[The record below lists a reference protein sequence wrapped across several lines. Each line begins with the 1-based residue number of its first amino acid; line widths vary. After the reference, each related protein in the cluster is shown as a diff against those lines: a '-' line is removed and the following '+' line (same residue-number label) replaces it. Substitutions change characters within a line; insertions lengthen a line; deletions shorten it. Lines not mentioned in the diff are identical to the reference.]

1 MAVDVS
7 QLVDFPN
14 IADGID
20 AETLARISIKVIDG
34 YKADDMSRKSWLN
47 RSRQWMKL
55 ATQVIEEKTFPW
67 DGASNVKYPL
77 LTIAAVQFAARA
89 YPALIPNNNIAKGLV
104 IGYDPDGS
112 KAVKAEKIGK
122 HMSFQFM
129 EEIPDW
135 EDGMDKLCIIL
146 PVLGCVFKKT
156 YQGYDGPRSEVVL
169 AENLV
174 VDYYAQSLESSS
186 RVTHVLYLTKNQVRE
201 RQLMGLFRDVDLNGP
216 ATPPTN
222 VQNNSETLPP
232 PPDDESTPYTILEQH
247 RWLDLDEDG
256 YEEPYIVTVEEAS
269 GEVLRVVARFDAKGI
284 TRNDKGKVA
293 RIEPVH
299 YFTKFSFIPNPD
311 GGFYDL
317 GFGNLVGPLNETCNT
332 IINQLIDAGTLS
344 NLQSGLLGR
353 GIRMKGGIVRLK
365 PGEWKVVDSTGD
377 DLHKNV
383 FPMPV
388 REPSAVLFQLLGSLI
403 EGGQKVGSATDPF
416 AGEMP
421 GQNTPAT
428 TTMAVIEQGM
438 KVFSGIYKRIHRALK
453 GEMRKLYRL
462 NGIYLSPDTY
472 FRILDAPQASAGETV
487 GFTDYDDTLDVIPY
501 ADPNVV
507 TETQRLGKAQVAL
520 QLAQGG
526 MANPSV
532 AARMVADAADLP
544 NREALFQMPEPQPDP
559 LIEVEKLKVQTN
571 AQVKVAELE
580 LEKEKLELEREKLSV
595 QREKARSDVLKI
607 EAEVL
612 KLRAEALLASE
623 KANAVEQESRAP
635 KQSRKK
641 TIRENEDGSAW
652 LYAKWNG

>member
-641 TIRENEDGSAW
+641 TIRENEDGSMSVEES
-652 LYAKWNG
+652 